1 MSISYAEKIEQEIK
15 QMPAEYLPA
24 LFNIVHIFR
33 ESVSEKNTA
42 DSFRQG
48 FKETLSDQ
56 VHSVETLWDDLE
68 NESLSNND
76 HQFLKSAIA
85 DGLKGQVKDAEEVF
99 SRLESKYQALE
110 NGFSL

>member
-33 ESVSEKNTA
+33 ESVSVKNTA
-42 DSFRQG
+42 DSFQQG
-48 FKETLSDQ
+48 FKEALSGQD
-56 VHSVETLWDDLE
+56 HPVETLLDDLA
-68 NESLSNND
+68 NESLSDND
-76 HQFLKSAIA
+76 NQFLKSAIA
-85 DGLKGQVKDAEEVF
+85 DGLKGQVKNAAEVF
-99 SRLESKYQALE
+99 SRLENKYKALE

>member
-15 QMPAEYLPA
+15 QMPVEYLPA
-24 LFNIVHIFR
+24 VFTILHTFR
-33 ESVSEKNTA
+33 ESVSVKNTE

-48 FKETLSDQ
+48 FKEALSGQ

-68 NESLSNND
+68 NESLSDND
-76 HQFLKSAIA
+76 NQFLKSAIT
-85 DGLKGQVKDAEEVF
+85 DGLKGQVKEAAEVF
-99 SRLESKYQALE
+99 SRLENKYKALE